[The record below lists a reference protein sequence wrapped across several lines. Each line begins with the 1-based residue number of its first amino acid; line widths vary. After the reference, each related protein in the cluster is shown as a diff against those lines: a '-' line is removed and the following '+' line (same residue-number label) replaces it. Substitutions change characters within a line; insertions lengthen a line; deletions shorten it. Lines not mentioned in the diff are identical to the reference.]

1 MLSGELGM
9 QLYNRESLTAQ
20 EKAQLE
26 ARYAQKDAS
35 ETAMFAAT
43 QVLLPNLVVL
53 QNQVDTVISQL
64 VNDFSGLPKK

>member
-43 QVLLPNLVVL
+43 
-53 QNQVDTVISQL
+53 
-64 VNDFSGLPKK
+64 